1 MPATAA
7 AAATATATA
16 AVVCSSLDQRHKLI
30 KIPLPRFRRDVY
42 SNHHHHLAREG
53 RKEGGRE
60 GERERNLDGGAR
72 SLTFLAH
79 VALLLLTLP
88 SVINIGLEGH
98 VRVA

>member
-1 MPATAA
+1 MSAA
-7 AAATATATA
+7 AAATATA

-30 KIPLPRFRRDVY
+30 KIPLPRFRRDGY
-42 SNHHHHLAREG
+42 RHHHHHRAREGMKKG

-60 GERERNLDGGAR
+60 RGRDLDGGAR
-72 SLTFLAH
+72 SLTFLAL